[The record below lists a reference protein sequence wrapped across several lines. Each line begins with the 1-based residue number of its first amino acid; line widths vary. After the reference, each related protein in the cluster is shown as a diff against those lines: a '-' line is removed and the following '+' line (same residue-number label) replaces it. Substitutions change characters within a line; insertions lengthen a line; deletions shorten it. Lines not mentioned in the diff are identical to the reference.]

1 MRNSKN
7 VREQM
12 MKRFYLWI
20 IFFAIFTAI
29 FCSLFFTL
37 LDNFTISR
45 WISFGFIHLAWG
57 LLILNFYSFPQIRGG
72 AIFGYAKRAYA
83 YFLFFI
89 QLILGLLFIL
99 INNDNYLVPLFC
111 QAIPFGGGIAGYL
124 VLLSSELQVKNLDQQ
139 DKNSMAFIKEASEI
153 LQSTMKLC
161 NDWALSKKIEPLLDE
176 VKSSQVKS
184 LPTVRETEENFLRT
198 INKIRNSV
206 VAGETENVV
215 FLLKEAMV
223 ILETRNSHIKN
234 N

>member
-1 MRNSKN
+1 
-7 VREQM
+7 M
-12 MKRFYLWI
+12 MKRFHLWI
-20 IFFAIFTAI
+20 MFFAIFTAI

-37 LDNFTISR
+37 LDNFTVSR

-72 AIFGYAKRAYA
+72 AIFGYAKRTYA

-111 QAIPFGGGIAGYL
+111 QAIPFGIGIAGYII
-124 VLLSSELQVKNLDQQ
+124 LLSSELQTRNLDQQ
-139 DKNSMAFIKEASEI
+139 DKDNMAFIKEAAGI

-161 NDWALSKKIEPLLDE
+161 NDWALAKKIEVLLDE
-176 VKSSQVKS
+176 VKSSQVKC
-184 LPTVRETEENFLRT
+184 LPAVRETEENFLRT
-198 INKIRNSV
+198 VSKIKESV
-206 VAGETENVV
+206 LAGETENVV
-215 FLLKEAMV
+215 FLLKEAMI
-223 ILETRNSHIKN
+223 ILEERNSRIKN